1 MFVEITEMESILT
14 RLLEP
19 DNNVIMLVSISV
31 HNAMTHK
38 NIKLLIKLI

>member
-1 MFVEITEMESILT
+1 MFQEITEMERILT

-19 DNNVIMLVSISV
+19 DNDVIMLVSISV
-31 HNAMTHK
+31 QNGMILE